1 MTIDLSKE
9 DIEQIE
15 KDGYLS
21 VVIEDNGFC
30 VVRKMIQIF
39 YLCDV
44 GSYSSCNKA
53 SCSRK
58 KGGFC
63 SHTMFREYSKN
74 WKDAEPTTNELTL
87 FFKYQAGSYWEQEA
101 KGDTI

>member
-1 MTIDLSKE
+1 MRIPIL
-9 DIEQIE
+9 
-15 KDGYLS
+15 
-21 VVIEDNGFC
+21 
-30 VVRKMIQIF
+30 

-44 GSYSSCNKA
+44 GSYSSCKKA

-87 FFKYQAGSYWEQEA
+87 FFKYQAGSYWEQESKEVKEA
-101 KGDTI
+101 LKTIEHDILYGKGDGQ

>member
-1 MTIDLSKE
+1 MRIP
-9 DIEQIE
+9 I
-15 KDGYLS
+15 Y
-21 VVIEDNGFC
+21 
-30 VVRKMIQIF
+30 